1 MEQQIVNEDRVG
13 ARARRQRDSARG
25 RARSRGQVLVIF
37 ALSIFV
43 FIGMCAVVV
52 DVAWYWANTLRVQRA
67 ADAAAL
73 AGAVLLP
80 GKVNTGAD
88 NAYLRARN
96 EATKNGYTAIG
107 PCPGPSCVTVTPVQD
122 SQDTTAHPGGGGNP
136 RRLNVY
142 ITAAVPTFFMRVFG
156 ITSIDATRAAKAEY
170 VLPVPMGS
178 PQNYYG
184 VGLFIGAG
192 KNTGL
197 KAGTP
202 SGSGWSNPG
211 RADGTDNNSR
221 ASSGIVSGTSQN
233 WGTFGLQGTFV
244 ASDPIDGIEVRV
256 QGRYGG
262 SGGTS
267 NTNCQ
272 LQVQLSWN
280 GGTSWAPPSATSE
293 TTWALPSSDGTVTFG
308 DATSTDDWS
317 GHTWTRADLADG
329 QFMVRLTFNKPACA
343 ANRTAEVD
351 TLQVRV
357 TSQAGPRP
365 VYAPDGT
372 LLAPQNFWGALQS
385 QGAPNIQGDAFMT
398 KYQDRGPISLNGL
411 DAAQD
416 PDAYFDPANYYNYGV
431 EIPANA
437 TNGSVYVF
445 DPGFCE
451 VSTSQGTGESWT
463 VGGANGN
470 STAEPVT
477 TYYDLYDTK
486 STPYDLTDDGLPV
499 ASSGSAFQNL
509 DLDDASLGGSNGS
522 GSCQGLAWHSGW
534 WLLASGLSGGTEG
547 TVYRLHTHSNAANQ
561 DNTTALNA
569 FAIWA
574 TATGGTPRV
583 YGAGAMEGYVRL
595 PGGQAS
601 QFYLAQIDA
610 VHAGKTMQID
620 LWDPGD
626 TGALSASLQI
636 LEPTGGVYAP
646 AAFTYK
652 ATRGSTDDNA
662 SNCAAQVRTVASTAP
677 VTTNTGSNSLFNGC
691 WLRLTIVLDDGYAA
705 PTPTGETEGGWW
717 KIKYTMGG
725 STSSY
730 STDLTT
736 WKVQIIGNPVHLV
749 VP

>member
-1 MEQQIVNEDRVG
+1 MMDRQLPS
-13 ARARRQRDSARG
+13 RAHG
-25 RARSRGQVLVIF
+25 RKRSRGQVLVIF
-37 ALSIFV
+37 ALSAFV
-43 FIGMCAVVV
+43 FVGMCAVVV

-80 GKVNTGAD
+80 GKVNTGSD

-96 EATKNGYTAIG
+96 EATKNGYTAGSGVI
-107 PCPGPSCVTVTPVQD
+107 VTPVQD
-122 SQDTTAHPGGGGNP
+122 SQDPQAHPSGGGNP

-142 ITAAVPTFFMRVFG
+142 ISAPVPTFFMRVFG
-156 ITSIDATRAAKAEY
+156 INSITASRSAKAEY

-202 SGSGWSNPG
+202 FLTGWSNAAN
-211 RADGTDNNSR
+211 ADGNNNNSY
-221 ASSGIVSGTSQN
+221 ASSGTTNGASQK
-233 WGTFGLQGTFV
+233 WGTFGLQGTF
-244 ASDPIDGIEVRV
+244 AAIDPIDGIEVRV
-256 QGRYGG
+256 AARRQGT
-262 SGGTS
+262 GTPS
-267 NTNCQ
+267 SACQ
-272 LQVQLSWN
+272 LQVQLSWD
-280 GGTSWAPPSATSE
+280 GGTSWAPSSPTLD
-293 TTWALPSSDGTVTFG
+293 TTITLPSSEGTFTLG
-308 DATSTDDWS
+308 DAASTVDWS

-329 QFMVRLTFNKPACA
+329 MFVVRLTFNKQSCA
-343 ANRTAEVD
+343 SGLQAQVD

-357 TSQAGPRP
+357 TSQAGPRSI
-365 VYAPDGT
+365 YAPDGT
-372 LLAPQNFWGALQS
+372 LLVPQNFWGAMQS

-398 KYQDRGPISLNGL
+398 KYQDRGPITLNGV

-416 PDAYFDPANYYNYGV
+416 PDAYWDPDAYYNYDV
-431 EIPANA
+431 EMPAGA
-437 TNGSVYVF
+437 TNGQVWLF

-451 VSTSQGTGESWT
+451 VATTQGTGESWT
-463 VGGANGN
+463 IGGSNGY
-470 STAEPVT
+470 SSAMPVSS
-477 TYYDLYDTK
+477 YYDLLNTNA
-486 STPYDLTDDGLPV
+486 TPYDLNDDITV
-499 ASSGSAFQNL
+499 ATSGTTFQNL
-509 DLDDASLGGSNGS
+509 SLDDSTLGGSNGS

-534 WLLASGLSGGTEG
+534 WLLGSGLSGGSDG
-547 TVYRLHTHSNAANQ
+547 TTYRVHTHSDASNQ

-574 TATGGTPRV
+574 TASNGTPRV

-601 QFYLAQIDA
+601 QFYLSQIDA

-626 TGALSASLQI
+626 TGSLSASLQI
-636 LEPTGGVYAP
+636 LQPTTGGYTP
-646 AAFTYK
+646 ASFTYK
-652 ATRGSTDDNA
+652 ATRGSTDANA
-662 SNCAAQVRTVASTAP
+662 SNCSAGSGSGTS
-677 VTTNTGSNSLFNGC
+677 VTTNTGGNSLYNGC
-691 WLRLTIVLDDGYAA
+691 WLRITIVLPDSYAA
-705 PTPTGETEGGWW
+705 PTPPGETEGGWW

-736 WKVQIIGNPVHLV
+736 WKVQILGNPVHLV